1 MRRRADR
8 AALPTGDSLAKQFV
22 NERRLSLPR
31 ARSRIH
37 NGQSVTSHAR
47 QTDPFDSLS
56 VSLTR
61 DEFCSLT
68 ELKGDGRI
76 PTATDERE
84 RAGIERAS
92 GVRGERR
99 PNGATPARAPFGR
112 IREIDRSRGLRWEE
126 GEGEGDGRAGGR
138 DNNAKYGRRE
148 E

>member
-68 ELKGDGRI
+68 ELEGDGRI

-84 RAGIERAS
+84 RADIERAS
-92 GVRGERR
+92 GARVAVSERR
-99 PNGATPARAPFGR
+99 VASQSPVRSDRRDRDRASMGR
-112 IREIDRSRGLRWEE
+112 
-126 GEGEGDGRAGGR
+126 GR
-138 DNNAKYGRRE
+138 DNNAKYGRKE